1 MQVREWYRLVEDI
14 NADIAGM
21 IRAQQTLSEVDEALV
36 QRAGSPIEEDFIHAD
51 MWGIDSAMPR
61 ITQVD
66 GVSIQTRMLHR
77 RGLSQRDIKGADL
90 LYEIV
95 GRKFAL
101 VQYKKPDRQG
111 RVKRDTE
118 QLDEL
123 IVSCPTPCPPFQT
136 GFAHRC
142 GSWYAVRPDTPNAA
156 SYVPACVAAQVFG
169 ESNSRKEKQ
178 FRFGLSFSD
187 FQRAFGNCL
196 TGGRLTPEELDRE
209 TLELNL
215 IERDWVVFEAL
226 QFGSF
231 GERTP

>member
-1 MQVREWYRLVEDI
+1 MQAREWRRLVEDI

-21 IRAQQTLSEVDEALV
+21 VRAQQTLREVNDALV
-36 QRAGSPIEEDFIHAD
+36 QRARNPIEEDFIHAD
-51 MWGIDSAMPR
+51 MWDIDPHMPR

-77 RGLSQRDIKGADL
+77 RGLSQKDIKGADL

-95 GRKFAL
+95 GTKFAL

-111 RVKRDTE
+111 RVKRDKE
-118 QLDEL
+118 QLDDL
-123 IVSCPTPCPPFQT
+123 IASCPTPCPPFQS
-136 GFAHRC
+136 GFAYRC
-142 GSWYAVRPDTPNAA
+142 GSWYAVRPDSPKAA
-156 SYVPACVAAQVFG
+156 SYVPACVAALVFG
-169 ESNSRKEKQ
+169 KSNSRTENQ
-178 FRFGLSFSD
+178 FIFGISFSD

-196 TGGRLTPEELDRE
+196 TGARIGPEQLDRE
-209 TLELNL
+209 TIELTL

-231 GERTP
+231 RDRTA